1 MDATNFLQVSEVMT
15 RRPVVVETGK
25 TVTDAAVLMKRYN
38 VSSVLVMDGKKV
50 IGIIASDDIV
60 FRVTAE
66 KKSSAETIIDD
77 VMSTNIVSILPT
89 ATLERAME
97 ELNANDIRQLP
108 VMQEGQLVGFITLKD
123 IIRIE
128 PALMDLM
135 AERVRN
141 EEDIRQKNI
150 QKLVRQE
157 IVDDDL
163 FD

>member
-89 ATLERAME
+89 ATIERAME